1 MQHIGHYMGSH
12 LSEEWQTLKL
22 TLASLDTVIFST
34 AVLSVCVCVCRAC
47 GFLLQLKVCI
57 PQLNG
62 QVLYICYAKFM
73 WSSCILDGI
82 STSLM
87 RCSEIKVQ

>member
-34 AVLSVCVCVCRAC
+34 AVLSVCVCVQGMWFSVA
-47 GFLLQLKVCI
+47 
-57 PQLNG
+57 
-62 QVLYICYAKFM
+62 AKGLHTSTQ
-73 WSSCILDGI
+73 WSSTVHMLC
-82 STSLM
+82 
-87 RCSEIKVQ
+87 